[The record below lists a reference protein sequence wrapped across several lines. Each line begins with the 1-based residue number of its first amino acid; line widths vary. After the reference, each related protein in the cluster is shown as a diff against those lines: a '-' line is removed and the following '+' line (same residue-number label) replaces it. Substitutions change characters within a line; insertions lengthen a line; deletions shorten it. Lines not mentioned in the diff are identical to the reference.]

1 MEEPARPYRS
11 LVHPEFRRIA
21 GALFVSLIGSQ
32 MQNVAIDWHVW
43 VLTRSPLAL
52 GAVGLVRV
60 LPILVF
66 SMGGGVVADRFDRR
80 KVMIASEA
88 ALALVATALAL
99 FTFLGRDS
107 LPLLYL
113 LTALSAASV
122 AFDNPARQA
131 LMPRLVPREDLPG
144 ALAVM
149 LTVFQA
155 ANIGGP
161 AIAGILIAKTTALG
175 GGHATKGLALIYLLN
190 AVSFLGVLAT
200 LATMKTSGAPSAEG
214 SLEAPVAS
222 LKSGLRFVFSTPI
235 LVWSMALDFFA
246 TLFSGALSLLPI
258 FADRVLFVGPQ
269 GYGWLRAATGV
280 GALIGSVVMT
290 VQPLPKKQ
298 GRALLLSVAAYG
310 AATIVWGL
318 SRSFP
323 LTLLALAGT
332 GFADT
337 ISTVIRQTIRQIVTP
352 DDLRGRMTGVNMIF
366 FMGGPQ
372 LGELEAGVVASL
384 FATAA
389 LGATVSVVSGGVAT
403 LVAAAAVLFVTPVV
417 RSYDG

>member
-1 MEEPARPYRS
+1 
-11 LVHPEFRRIA
+11 
-21 GALFVSLIGSQ
+21 

-60 LPILVF
+60 LPILFF

-80 KVMIASEA
+80 KVMLSSEA
-88 ALALVATALAL
+88 ALATVAALLAA

-113 LTALSAASV
+113 LTAASAASG
-122 AFDNPARQA
+122 AFDTPARQA
-131 LMPRLVPREDLPG
+131 LMPGLVPREDLPG

-161 AIAGILIAKTTALG
+161 AIAGILIAKTTTL
-175 GGHATKGLALIYLLN
+175 GGHATKGLALIYALN

-200 LATMKTSGAPSAEG
+200 LTTMKTSGAPSAEG
-214 SLEAPVAS
+214 ALEAPIAS

-269 GYGWLRAATGV
+269 GYGWLRAATGI
-280 GALIGSVVMT
+280 GALVGSVVMT
-290 VQPLPKKQ
+290 VQPLPKRQ

-384 FATAA
+384 FATVA

-403 LVAAAAVLFVTPVV
+403 LVAAVAVLFVTPVV